1 MAFRVNAARVEW
13 PQWMR
18 DLSVSDQPRFD
29 IQATIPP
36 GIERARVP
44 DMLRGLLVER
54 FGLVARTEMRPL
66 KVYGLV
72 VATGGHKM
80 REVEAVNDLER
91 KFPVGASE
99 RVSSDDTITQFTHE
113 SLIRDNNEVRVIEF
127 DRETQRTVTSQSLFM
142 TQRNRD
148 KGTRDIDAERITM
161 AELAQELGRPND
173 IPIVDR
179 TGLDGVYQLRV
190 TIPDD
195 VFAFVSSRSSIIT
208 DRNGNLIG
216 PSRDVYQACRSSRRS
231 KRLGCAWRSKSFH
244 SSTWWSKRFEGYLRK
259 TSTAVERHAEPLPRQ
274 HLL

>member
-1 MAFRVNAARVEW
+1 MASIRQAPTLREASRGTGTAPAAPSIRVTPSRVDLIHILLRSLVPMAFRVNAARVEW

-72 VATGGHKM
+72 VANGGHKM
-80 REVEAVNDLER
+80 RKVEAVNDLER

-161 AELAQELGRPND
+161 AELAQELGR
-173 IPIVDR
+173 I
-179 TGLDGVYQLRV
+179 Q
-190 TIPDD
+190 
-195 VFAFVSSRSSIIT
+195 
-208 DRNGNLIG
+208 
-216 PSRDVYQACRSSRRS
+216 
-231 KRLGCAWRSKSFH
+231 
-244 SSTWWSKRFEGYLRK
+244 
-259 TSTAVERHAEPLPRQ
+259 
-274 HLL
+274 